1 MASASS
7 SGRSEG
13 DNWMK
18 IRIYS
23 PDRDAEKTIWI
34 PTGFL
39 FSKISMYIVA
49 KLASRQARKD
59 YEQKLIEMSRS
70 GWDAD
75 PDELLTSDDIQKAER
90 LTPPINEQQVK
101 ELLAALRDSKY
112 LLRGLPLLFI
122 DSPDGERV
130 RIDL

>member
-1 MASASS
+1 V
-7 SGRSEG
+7 
-13 DNWMK
+13 K

-49 KLASRQARKD
+49 KLTSRQARKD

-75 PDELLTSDDIQKAER
+75 PDELLTPDDVQQAER

-112 LLRGLPLLFI
+112 LLRGLPLVSI
-122 DSPDGERV
+122 ESPDGERV
-130 RIDL
+130 RVDL

>member
-1 MASASS
+1 
-7 SGRSEG
+7 
-13 DNWMK
+13 MK